1 MHHAAVRPIATHF
14 CPLSHYLHSSQGDFS
29 MFKRTICPLFLFI
42 IGSLAIVVPAQ
53 SKASGDGVW
62 REVSDTSS
70 AFRSAE
76 RVIVPDN
83 YRTFRLN
90 QPLLRTMLESA
101 PAEFKDQYGMSN
113 TIITLPMPDGTF
125 ERFRIEHSLIV
136 EPGLAEKY
144 PELAATYRGQGIDDP
159 TATVRLDLMPSGFH
173 SMILSSR
180 GTVMV
185 DPYAKGDTSNYI
197 SYRKSDAKRTSDFS
211 CDTDREN
218 ALKSLSNSTKGDFK
232 PFVPDAV
239 FAPAV
244 TSGTELRTYRL
255 ALAATGEY
263 TGVAGGG
270 TVAGALAAQVVIM
283 NRVNGI
289 YERDLSM
296 RMVIIANNNLI
307 IYTDGTSDPYTNNN
321 GSTMLTENQNNVT
334 TVIGTA
340 NYDIGHVFSTG
351 GGGIAGVGVPCG
363 ASKARGVTGLT
374 NPTGDVF
381 AIDYVAHEMGHQW
394 GGNHTFNGGT
404 GSCGQ
409 AGQRSNTSA
418 YEPGSGVTIMGYAGI
433 CGTQNLAGTSIDSFH
448 VRSLEEIIAYS
459 QTGTGNTCA
468 VTTATGNTPPSINSV
483 GGSTFNIPRQ
493 TPFTL
498 TAAATDANG
507 DTVTYDWQQYD
518 LGPVTTAVPNTDSD
532 GNARPL
538 FRPFL
543 PSSDGSRTFPRSQ
556 FILANANVPPN
567 TTGSFMTGELLPAIA
582 RTMNFQV
589 IARDNRAG
597 GGGVNTAT
605 VQVVV
610 AGTGPFAVTSP
621 NTNTTW
627 FLNSN
632 PVVTWNTGGSEGAPI
647 NAGNVRI
654 LLSTDGGL
662 TFPTVLNASTPNDGS
677 EAVVSPNLNSST
689 ARIRVEPV
697 GNIFFDVSDVNFS
710 ISNVPASNGAIGGR
724 ITTAGGRGVAR
735 VYVTLVGPST
745 NRTAIT
751 NAFGYFDFDQV
762 GFGQSYTIT
771 PRPRK
776 GTTFNP
782 ANIVRDHQA
791 AATDVNF
798 TTN

>member
-1 MHHAAVRPIATHF
+1 
-14 CPLSHYLHSSQGDFS
+14 
-29 MFKRTICPLFLFI
+29 MFKRSICPLFLI
-42 IGSLAIVVPAQ
+42 VLISLMSAAAFA
-53 SKASGDGVW
+53 KGSGDGLW
-62 REVSDTSS
+62 REVSDASA
-70 AFRSAE
+70 AFRSAD
-76 RVIVPDN
+76 RSIIPDN
-83 YRTFRLN
+83 YRTFKLN
-90 QPLLRTMLESA
+90 QIMLRTVLESA

-173 SMILSSR
+173 SMILSPR
-180 GTVMV
+180 GTVLV
-185 DPYAKGDTSNYI
+185 DPYSKGDTDNYI
-197 SYRKSDAKRTSDFS
+197 SYRKDNVQKTSNFS

-218 ALKSLSNSTKGDFK
+218 ALKSAMRPAKGDLNA
-232 PFVPDAV
+232 FVPDAV
-239 FAPAV
+239 FAPEV
-244 TSGTELRTYRL
+244 TSGTQLRTYRL
-255 ALAATGEY
+255 ALAATAEY
-263 TGVAGGG
+263 TAAAGGG

-289 YERDLSM
+289 YERDLAI

-307 IYTDGTSDPYTNNN
+307 IYTDSLGDPYTNNN
-321 GSTMLTENQNNVT
+321 GQMMLTENQDNLN
-334 TVIGTA
+334 TVITSA

-363 ASKARGVTGLT
+363 SSKARGVTGLS

-404 GSCGQ
+404 GSCGS

-418 YEPGSGVTIMGYAGI
+418 FEPGSGVTIMGYAGI
-433 CGTQNLAGTSIDSFH
+433 CGTQDLAGTSIDSFH
-448 VRSLEEIIAYS
+448 VRSLEEIVAYS

-468 VTTATGNTPPSINSV
+468 ATTATGNTPPTVNIS
-483 GGSTFNIPRQ
+483 GGTTFNIPKQ

-498 TAAATDANG
+498 SATSSDPNG
-507 DTVTYDWQQYD
+507 DSVTYDWQQYD
-518 LGPVTTAVPNTDSD
+518 LGAVTSAVPNTDSD

-538 FRPFL
+538 FRPFS
-543 PSSDGSRTFPRSQ
+543 PTADGSRTFPRNQ
-556 FILANANVPPN
+556 FILANGNIPPN
-567 TTGSFMTGELLPAIA
+567 TTGGFMTGELLPAIA

-589 IARDNRAG
+589 IARDNRANG
-597 GGGVNTAT
+597 GGINTAT
-605 VQVVV
+605 AQVVV
-610 AGTGPFAVTSP
+610 AATGPFVVTAP

-632 PVVTWNTGGSEGAPI
+632 PVVTWNTGGSESAPI
-647 NAGNVRI
+647 SATNVRI
-654 LLSTDGGL
+654 LLSTDGGA
-662 TFPTVLNASTPNDGS
+662 TFPTVLSASTANDGS

-689 ARIRVEPV
+689 ARIRIEPI
-697 GNIFFDVSDVNFS
+697 GNIFFDVSDTNFT
-710 ISNVPASNGAIGGR
+710 ISNVPASNGGIAGR
-724 ITTAGGRGVAR
+724 ITTGDGRGVGR
-735 VYVTLVGPST
+735 IYVVLSGGGLGTPRL
-745 NRTAIT
+745 ALT
-751 NAFGYFDFDQV
+751 NAFGYYSFEQV

-771 PRPRK
+771 PQPRK

-782 ANIVRDHQA
+782 TNIVRDHQA